1 MEFSVKH
8 GAARK
13 QKTACLIVGVHA
25 GRTLSERAADLD
37 KASRGA
43 LARIVQRGDVS
54 GKVGEA
60 LLLPDVSGI
69 DAERVLL
76 VGIGK
81 REGIAAEEYQKLLGK
96 AAETLK
102 GASLRS
108 GMSTLLEVTVKGRDL
123 RWVVDQHVTA
133 FAASSYRFTEFKSKP
148 DSAHILTRMALL
160 VDEKAV
166 TDVRAALA
174 VARAKV
180 TGMNLLKDL
189 ANRPAN
195 HCTPTYL
202 AEQAEVLAARHE
214 SLTCNV
220 LEEADMEALGMGAL
234 LSVSRGSRQPAK
246 LITLEY
252 KGRDDGAKPI
262 VLVGKGVT
270 FDSGGISLKPGSAMD
285 EMKFD
290 MTGAASVLGVMAA
303 VAEMAPAINVVAVVP
318 ATENLPDG
326 NASKP
331 SDVVTSM
338 SGQTIE
344 ILNTD
349 AEGRLILCDALTY
362 SARFEPDVVIDI
374 ATLTGACVVALGDH
388 ASGLLS
394 NNDELAEALL
404 NAGQKTG
411 DRAWRLPLWDDYQK
425 QLDSPVAD
433 MANVGGRNAGTITA
447 ACFLARFTKDY
458 RWAHLDIAG
467 TAWGSGKNKY
477 ATGRPLPLLLEYIL
491 ARAERA

>member
-8 GAARK
+8 GLARK
-13 QKTACLIVGVHA
+13 HKTPCIIVGVHV
-25 GRTLSERAADLD
+25 GRALSERAADLD
-37 KASRGA
+37 RASRGA
-43 LARIVQRGDVS
+43 LTRIVARGDVS
-54 GKVGEA
+54 GKVGEC

-76 VGIGK
+76 VGLGK
-81 REGIAAEEYQKLLGK
+81 REGIGPEDYRKLLGK
-96 AAETLK
+96 AVEALK
-102 GASLRS
+102 AASLRNAI
-108 GMSTLLEVTVKGRDL
+108 STLLEVTVKGRDL
-123 RWVVDQHVTA
+123 RWLVDQHVA
-133 FAASSYRFTEFKSKP
+133 CFAASTYRYAEFKSKP
-148 DSAHILTRMALL
+148 EGHGLTRVTLL

-166 TDVRAALA
+166 TATRAALGL
-174 VARAKV
+174 ARAKV
-180 TGMNLLKDL
+180 SGMNFMKDL

-195 HCTPTYL
+195 HCTPSYL
-202 AEQAEVLAARHE
+202 AEQAEALAAKHD

-234 LSVSRGSRQPAK
+234 LSVTRGSRQPAK

-252 KGRDDGAKPI
+252 KGREDGAKPV

-270 FDSGGISLKPGSAMD
+270 FDSGGISLKPGAAMD

-303 VAEMAPAINVVAVVP
+303 VAEIAPAINVVGVVP
-318 ATENLPDG
+318 ATENMPDG

-374 ATLTGACVVALGDH
+374 ATLTGACVVALGEH

-404 NAGQKTG
+404 NAGQRSG

-425 QLDSPVAD
+425 QIDSPVAD

-477 ATGRPLPLLLEYIL
+477 ASGRPLPLLLEYIL
-491 ARAERA
+491 ARADRG

>member
-8 GAARK
+8 GPARK
-13 QKTACLIVGVHA
+13 HKTLCIIVGVHV
-25 GRTLSERAADLD
+25 GRILSERAGDLD
-37 KASRGA
+37 RASRGT
-43 LARIVQRGDVS
+43 LTRIVARGDLS
-54 GKVGEA
+54 GKVGEC
-60 LLLPDVSGI
+60 LLLPEVSGI

-76 VGIGK
+76 VGLGK
-81 REGIAAEEYQKLLGK
+81 REGIVPEDYHKLLGK
-96 AAETLK
+96 AVEALK
-102 GASLRS
+102 AASLRNAT
-108 GMSTLLEVTVKGRDL
+108 STLLDVTVKGRDL
-123 RWVVDQHVTA
+123 RWLVDQHLSS
-133 FAASSYRFTEFKSKP
+133 FAASTYRFTEFKSK
-148 DSAHILTRMALL
+148 AEGHGLTRVTLL

-166 TDVRAALA
+166 TDTRAALA
-174 VARAKV
+174 LARAKV
-180 TGMNLLKDL
+180 SGTNFMKDL

-195 HCTPTYL
+195 HCTPSYL
-202 AEQAEVLAARHE
+202 AAQAEALAAKHD
-214 SLTCNV
+214 SLTYHV

-234 LSVSRGSRQPAK
+234 LSVTRGSRQSAK

-270 FDSGGISLKPGSAMD
+270 FDSGGISLKPGPAMD

-303 VAEMAPAINVVAVVP
+303 VAEIAPAINVVGVVP
-318 ATENLPDG
+318 ATENMPDG

-331 SDVVTSM
+331 GDVVTSM

-374 ATLTGACVVALGDH
+374 ATLTGACVVALGEH

-404 NAGQKTG
+404 NAGQRSG

-433 MANVGGRNAGTITA
+433 MANVGGRNAGAITA

-491 ARAERA
+491 ARADRA

>member
-8 GAARK
+8 GVARK

-25 GRTLSERAADLD
+25 GRTLSERATDLD

-43 LARIVQRGDVS
+43 LMRIVQRGDVS

-60 LLLPDVSGI
+60 LMLPDVSGI

-76 VGIGK
+76 LGIGK
-81 REGIAAEEYQKLLGK
+81 REGISAEDYQKLVAK

-102 GASLRS
+102 GASLRN
-108 GMSTLLEVTVKGRDL
+108 GMSTLLDVTVKGRDL

-133 FAASSYRFTEFKSKP
+133 FAASSYRYTEFKSK
-148 DSAHILTRMALL
+148 AENHALTRMALL
-160 VDEKAV
+160 VDEKTV
-166 TDVRAALA
+166 TEVRAALA

-202 AEQAEVLAARHE
+202 AEQAEALAARHDNL
-214 SLTCNV
+214 SVNV

-270 FDSGGISLKPGSAMD
+270 FDSGGISLKPGPAMD

-303 VAEMAPAINVVAVVP
+303 IAEMAPAINVVGVVP

-362 SARFEPDVVIDI
+362 SARFEPEVVIDI
-374 ATLTGACVVALGDH
+374 ATLTGACVVALGEH

-433 MANVGGRNAGTITA
+433 MANVGGRNGGTITA